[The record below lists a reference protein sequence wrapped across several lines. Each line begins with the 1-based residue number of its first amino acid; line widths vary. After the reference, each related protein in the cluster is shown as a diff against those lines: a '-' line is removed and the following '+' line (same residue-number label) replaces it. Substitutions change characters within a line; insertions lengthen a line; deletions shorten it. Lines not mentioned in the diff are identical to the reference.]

1 MRTGYCPRWTPPGGS
16 PWLSGGKCY
25 SSTSLSLSRNDI
37 NPPSIRFRLSHAPSF
52 RARSRRRGFSTASVT
67 RGDSSDPEGQSE
79 ANRSSGAAMDELL
92 RIQNSRLREKLR
104 KQSRTH
110 SLLVSIVVVFALSWF
125 PLNVLNIVL
134 DVYEVHVSHS
144 DCSAVCATFASCDFH

>member
-1 MRTGYCPRWTPPGGS
+1 MSIGGGS
-16 PWLSGGKCY
+16 EIPDGLRGV
-25 SSTSLSLSRNDI
+25 
-37 NPPSIRFRLSHAPSF
+37 
-52 RARSRRRGFSTASVT
+52 RASASA
-67 RGDSSDPEGQSE
+67 S
-79 ANRSSGAAMDELL
+79 ASGAAMEELL

-134 DVYEVHVSHS
+134 DVCDVAVSEVVLSLTELCLKPLKS
-144 DCSAVCATFASCDFH
+144 KL